1 MWVPIPVGAMQHI
14 IAQTGAAPLS
24 DRAVAALTKGFLVPE
39 ATEFHFSAT
48 RRLFGR
54 TSVTL
59 TTQSPFRFDGGT
71 ELTPDMLHVAF
82 LLNGRM
88 DIRIGGGPARNL
100 RPVSGYTVPGWE
112 AVNLEATERTRG
124 LSIQLPQARL
134 ADRGVRVQS
143 ETQPIEDAASLGLP
157 LRLFA
162 LSIVDSAWS
171 PSGVGTLMVERTIE
185 DLVVG
190 LLLESDGYAMDGDD
204 LRLGLRARARAQIDA
219 RHRDPDLTPATL
231 AAQLG
236 VSLRHLQRAFE
247 GSGDTVAHEIGRA
260 RAESAAVLLT
270 MPHSA
275 GLTMAEVAARAGFSS
290 TFELRAGF
298 KARYAMLPSEYRN
311 RRLPAGRL
319 PTGAERDSAPRGE

>member
-14 IAQTGAAPLS
+14 IAQAGPAPLP
-24 DRAVAALTKGFLVPE
+24 DRALAALARRFFVPE
-39 ATEFHFSAT
+39 STVFHFSAK

-59 TTQSPFRFDGGT
+59 TTQSAFRFDVGT
-71 ELTPDMLHVAF
+71 DATPDVLHVAF

-88 DIRIGGGPARNL
+88 GIRIGGGPMRTL
-100 RPVSGYTVPGWE
+100 RPISGYTVPGWD
-112 AVNLEATERTRG
+112 AMTLEATEMTRG
-124 LSIQLPQARL
+124 LAIQLPQSRL
-134 ADRGVRVQS
+134 ADRGVRVRS
-143 ETQPIEDAASLGLP
+143 DSQPIDDAGSLGLP

-171 PSGVGTLMVERTIE
+171 PSGVGTLIVERTIE

-190 LLLESDGYAMDGDD
+190 LLLEGDGYAMDGEV
-204 LRLGLRARARAQIDA
+204 LRIGLRARARAQIDA
-219 RHRDPDLTPATL
+219 RHRDPDLSPATL

-275 GLTMAEVAARAGFSS
+275 GLTISDVAAKAGFSS

-298 KARYAMLPSEYRN
+298 KARYAMLPSEYRSH
-311 RRLPAGRL
+311 RLLAG
-319 PTGAERDSAPRGE
+319 TERNSAPRGE

>member
-1 MWVPIPVGAMQHI
+1 MWVPIPVGAMQQI
-14 IAQTGAAPLS
+14 IAEAGAAPLS
-24 DRAVAALTKGFLVPE
+24 DRAVAAVARRFSVSDTTV
-39 ATEFHFSAT
+39 FHFSAK
-48 RRLFGR
+48 RRLFGL
-54 TSVTL
+54 TPVTL
-59 TTQSPFRFDGGT
+59 TTQSPFRFDGGS
-71 ELTPDMLHVAF
+71 EMTPDVLHVAF

-88 DIRIGGGPARNL
+88 GIRIGGGPAHTL
-100 RPVSGYTVPGWE
+100 RPISGYTVPGWD
-112 AVNLEATERTRG
+112 AVMLEATEMTRG
-124 LSIQLPQARL
+124 LDIQLPQSRL

-143 ETQPIEDAASLGLP
+143 GAQPIDDAGSLGLP

-171 PSGVGTLMVERTIE
+171 PSDVGTLMVERTIE

-190 LLLESDGYAMDGDD
+190 LLLEGDGHAMDSDD
-204 LRLGLRARARAQIDA
+204 LRMGLRARARAQIDA

-270 MPHSA
+270 MPQSA
-275 GLTMAEVAARAGFSS
+275 GLTIADVAARAGFSS

-311 RRLPAGRL
+311 HRQLAGS
-319 PTGAERDSAPRGE
+319 ERNSAPRRA

>member
-14 IAQTGAAPLS
+14 IAQAGPVPLP
-24 DRAVAALTKGFLVPE
+24 DRVVTALARRFFVPE
-39 ATEFHFSAT
+39 STVFHFSAK
-48 RRLFGR
+48 RRLVGQ

-59 TTQSPFRFDGGT
+59 TTQSPFRFDGST
-71 ELTPDMLHVAF
+71 DLTPGLLHVVF

-88 DIRIGGGPARNL
+88 GIRIGGGPVRNL
-100 RPVSGYTVPGWE
+100 RPISGYTVPGWDD
-112 AVNLEATERTRG
+112 VTLESTEMTRG
-124 LSIQLPQARL
+124 LAIQLPQSRL
-134 ADRGVRVQS
+134 AERGVRVRS
-143 ETQPIEDAASLGLP
+143 DHQPIDDSGSLGLP

-171 PSGVGTLMVERTIE
+171 PSGVGTLMVERTLE

-190 LLLESDGYAMDGDD
+190 LLLEGDGYAMDSED
-204 LRLGLRARARAQIDA
+204 LRTGLRLRARTQIDA

-247 GSGDTVAHEIGRA
+247 GSGETVAHEIARA
-260 RAESAAVLLT
+260 RAESAAMLLT
-270 MPHSA
+270 MPHST
-275 GLTMAEVAARAGFSS
+275 GLTIADVAARAGYSS

-298 KARYAMLPSEYRN
+298 RARYAMLPSEYRSH
-311 RRLPAGRL
+311 RLVPGV
-319 PTGAERDSAPRGE
+319 ERNSAPRGA